1 MDACLHRNDVLNFS
15 EVSDKYRIKN
25 LVKMNHNLEI
35 LIKQKVS
42 HLKVVDVISQIAERD
57 KVQVYA
63 VGGFVRDVILNRER
77 NDLDVLVI
85 GSGIDFAK
93 NVADK
98 LKIENVS
105 YYKNFG
111 TAHFDYQGMNIEFVG
126 ARKESYDR
134 TTRKPIVEDGTFEDD
149 IKRRDFTINT
159 LAISLNKIDF
169 GKLIDTYN
177 GLADI
182 ESKLIRTPLDPFK
195 TFDDDPLR
203 IMRAFRFAAQL
214 NFNVDESIMIAAKEM
229 RERLSI
235 VSQERITDEFLKI
248 LASPKPSVG
257 FTLLFDSGVL
267 EIVFPEISIMTGVD
281 QRKDYHHKDVFL
293 HTLQVVDNICRE
305 TDDVWLRFAALVHDI
320 AKPPTKKFVEGI
332 GWTFHGHEELGARMM
347 RKIFIRL
354 KLPLHKLEYI
364 QKLIRLHLRPIALA
378 KEDVTD
384 SAIRRFVVNAGEDLE
399 DLIILCRAD
408 ITSKNPIKVEKY
420 LANYERV
427 MQKVRDVKERDQL
440 RAFQSPVR
448 GEEIMQICNLKPSRK
463 VGEIKTA
470 IEEAILD
477 GKIGNNYEEA
487 YKYLMEIKD
496 QLLEN

>member
-1 MDACLHRNDVLNFS
+1 MNN
-15 EVSDKYRIKN
+15 EV
-25 LVKMNHNLEI
+25 EI
-35 LIKQKVS
+35 LIKEKIS
-42 HLKVVDVISQIAERD
+42 DLKILDVISRIAKRD
-57 KVQVYA
+57 KLSVYA
-63 VGGFVRDVILNRER
+63 VGGFVRDLILNRER
-77 NDLDVLVI
+77 NDLDILVI
-85 GSGIDFAK
+85 GSGTDFAK
-93 NVADK
+93 SVADE
-98 LKIENVS
+98 LGIQNVS
-105 YYKNFG
+105 YFKNFG
-111 TAHFDYQGMNIEFVG
+111 TAHFDYQEMNIEFVG

-134 TTRKPIVEDGTFEDD
+134 NTRKPIVEDGTFEED
-149 IKRRDFTINT
+149 ISRRDFTINT
-159 LAISLNKIDF
+159 LAISLNENEF
-169 GKLIDTYN
+169 GKLIDTYD
-177 GLADI
+177 GLSDI
-182 ESKLIRTPLDPFK
+182 KNKLIRTPLDPFK

-203 IMRAFRFAAQL
+203 IMRAFRFASQL
-214 NFNVDESIMIAAKEM
+214 NFVVDDSVMIAAKEM

-248 LASPKPSVG
+248 MATSKPSIG
-257 FTLLFDSGVL
+257 LQLLFDSNVL
-267 EIVFPEISIMTGVD
+267 EIVFPEISIMAGVD

-293 HTLQVVDNICRE
+293 HTLQVVDNICKQ

-332 GWTFHGHEELGARMM
+332 GWTFHGHEDLGARMM
-347 RKIFIRL
+347 KKIFHRM

-420 LANYERV
+420 LGNYERV

-487 YKYLMEIKD
+487 LKYLMKIKD
-496 QLLEN
+496 QFLEN

>member
-42 HLKVVDVISQIAERD
+42 HLKVVNVISQIAERD
-57 KVQVYA
+57 KVKVYA

-177 GLADI
+177 GLDDI

-203 IMRAFRFAAQL
+203 ILRAFRFAAQL

-267 EIVFPEISIMTGVD
+267 EIVFPEISIMAGVD